1 VAGIRPKAG
10 YAEPA
15 KNERVDMPSP
25 LVVEIEIPAG
35 WESFRLPEG
44 LHRRLQH
51 LLDKQ
56 DAGGT
61 LSDNEREEAQGLVDL
76 SEWLSLLRQ
85 QAKRVIGDSHVG
97 ITHHGLT

>member
-1 VAGIRPKAG
+1 MQARKE
-10 YAEPA
+10 YAELS
-15 KNERVDMPSP
+15 SP
-25 LVVEIEIPAG
+25 VVVEIEMPAG

-61 LSDNEREEAQGLVDL
+61 LTDSEREEAQGLVDL
-76 SEWLSLLRQ
+76 SEWLSLLQTRP
-85 QAKRVIGDSHVG
+85 ARWKTR
-97 ITHHGLT
+97 